1 MKYKEIKKLSIR
13 IYLCIYIKT
22 FFFQTEQERIQIVH
36 IKIKKKRKEKKDA
49 EKEYNG

>member
-36 IKIKKKRKEKKDA
+36 IKIKKKRKKDA